1 MVNVKLFVVNE
12 NETNSILIWDET
24 NQGLLIDPGFCSKE
38 EFYIF
43 SDFVQ
48 KNNISISNIV
58 LTHGHYDHVAG
69 VKISVQ
75 LFSVRVYL
83 HKLEEGNACEGLE
96 ICKLKKWELCSDDNM
111 FDYDDVSTM
120 QEIIVGKQTFRIL
133 HTPGHSTGSICLY
146 SPDNKLLI
154 SGDTLLYHNYGRT
167 DFDDGDYNS
176 LLNSFSKLLDL
187 PKETYVLPG
196 HGKPTTIGEEFVNNP
211 LIKRPNI
218 FETITTT
225 EGITLSFDKTTSVNT
240 HFWKEVKIST
250 DRKFALYIANDSKTT
265 NRAKELFALKNL
277 ILKDNPT
284 IVNSIGLPLDII
296 DNKVLFSTI
305 PTCLY
310 FENGKFNG
318 HEKIAK
324 WFCSAKI
331 LNRYLPESYLSQ
343 PIKKVFVVCKI
354 LAECIEALHK
364 QSVYFNSLSYND
376 FMVDIN
382 TMTLRIVNSFDNCV
396 LPNSELNYDWC
407 PSLDFMA
414 PESVSKRNQGI
425 NSSSIESNRHALA
438 VCIYMLLFKRH
449 PLRGSKINDIDP
461 AKDEE
466 MSLGKNALFIE
477 NPFDTANKLLQKD
490 IDKYSLPQCD
500 CDKYP
505 YTMYGDRI
513 TQLFTRAF
521 VDGLHDPVKRPT
533 ASEWIIALNKK
544 IEEF

>member
-12 NETNSILIWDET
+12 NKTNSILIWDET

-38 EFYIF
+38 EFNLF
-43 SDFVQ
+43 NDFVQ
-48 KNNISISNIV
+48 KNHISISNIV

-69 VKISVQ
+69 VKTSIHN
-75 LFSVRVYL
+75 FSVKVYL
-83 HKLEEGNACEGLE
+83 HKLEDGNASEGLE
-96 ICKLKKWELCSDDNM
+96 ICKLKKWELCTDDNM
-111 FDYDDVSTM
+111 FDYDDVSTI
-120 QEIIVGKQTFRIL
+120 QEIVVGKQTFRVL
-133 HTPGHSTGSICLY
+133 HTPGHSIGSICLY

-154 SGDTLLYHNYGRT
+154 SGDTMLFHNYGRT

-176 LLNSFSKLLDL
+176 LLYSFSQLLAL

-211 LIKRPNI
+211 LAKCSNI

-225 EGITLSFDKTTSVNT
+225 EGITVSFYKGTSVNT
-240 HFWKEVKIST
+240 NFWKDVKIST
-250 DRKFALYIANDSKTT
+250 DRKYTLCSANDSKTI
-265 NRAKELFALKNL
+265 NRTKELFALKNL
-277 ILKDNPT
+277 ILKENPT
-284 IVNSIGLPLDII
+284 IVNSLGLPLEII
-296 DNKVLFSTI
+296 DDKVLFSTF

-310 FENGKFNG
+310 FEDGKFNG
-318 HEKIAK
+318 RGKEAR
-324 WFCSAKI
+324 WFCSAKL
-331 LNRYLPESYLSQ
+331 LNRFLPKSYLSQ

-364 QSVYFNSLSYND
+364 QSVYLNSLSYND
-376 FMVDIN
+376 FLVDIN

-396 LPNSELNYDWC
+396 LLHSELNYTWC
-407 PSLDFMA
+407 TNLDFIA
-414 PESVSKRNQGI
+414 PEDVSKRCQGI

-449 PLRGSKINDIDP
+449 PLRGSRIIDIDP
-461 AKDEE
+461 VKDEE
-466 MSLGKNALFIE
+466 MTLGKNALFIE

-490 IDKYSLPQCD
+490 MDKYSLPQCD

-513 TQLFTRAF
+513 TQLFSRAF

-533 ASEWIIALNKK
+533 ASEWIIALHKT